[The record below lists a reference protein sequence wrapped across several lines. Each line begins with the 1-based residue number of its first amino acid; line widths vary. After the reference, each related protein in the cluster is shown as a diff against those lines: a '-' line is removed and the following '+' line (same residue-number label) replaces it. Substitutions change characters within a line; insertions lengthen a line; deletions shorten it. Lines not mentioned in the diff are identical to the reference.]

1 MEDDLR
7 ASLPECAGK
16 RQRRRRWLIALI
28 ATALVAGPAAG
39 YYFGVLFVAKSYSI
53 PSAARYSRVEIWNL
67 AIQGVSSYPEISD
80 VATVNTFHS
89 LFTADAAYRLPSAGK
104 ISRRYILRFVLN
116 RPAGVYSDAPETIE
130 VWDSPTG
137 LVWTDG
143 QADYRL
149 NGDLCDWFAA
159 LPAIRAAQLLRSH
172 TPSGHETGL
181 KLRAADGPVLVD
193 ALLKLLDSENER
205 IRAYALQHLPSLIRM
220 RRIPMA
226 GSFDWTIIRD
236 QRRSLDAPH
245 GTEVASKLVAIL
257 QQPTRSPIGNPPL
270 SWKFP
275 IFWRLR
281 RRSSAF
287 R

>member
-1 MEDDLR
+1 MERVAIAEIAPQFGDSYLLEDDLR

-130 VWDSPTG
+130 VWDSPNSAGTMIDAIRSAKVAKD
-137 LVWTDG
+137 LG
-143 QADYRL
+143 QA
-149 NGDLCDWFAA
+149 
-159 LPAIRAAQLLRSH
+159 
-172 TPSGHETGL
+172 
-181 KLRAADGPVLVD
+181 GPVE
-193 ALLKLLDSENER
+193 AAS
-205 IRAYALQHLPSLIRM
+205 AYFMKSPPVQKADHIAREELE
-220 RRIPMA
+220 A
-226 GSFDWTIIRD
+226 F
-236 QRRSLDAPH
+236 
-245 GTEVASKLVAIL
+245 L
-257 QQPTRSPIGNPPL
+257 QQV
-270 SWKFP
+270 
-275 IFWRLR
+275 
-281 RRSSAF
+281 
-287 R
+287 